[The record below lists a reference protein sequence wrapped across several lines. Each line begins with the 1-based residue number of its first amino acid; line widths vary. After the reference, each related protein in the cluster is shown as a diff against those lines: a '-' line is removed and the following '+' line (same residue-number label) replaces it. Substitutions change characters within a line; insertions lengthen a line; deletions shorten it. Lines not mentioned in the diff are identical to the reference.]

1 VVIEVVPDMKISFN
15 TEPLFK
21 NSPAGPSPSY
31 LG

>member
-1 VVIEVVPDMKISFN
+1 VPDMKISFN